1 MGFRPDLRG
10 DEIHFDGR
18 GYLLTDPYQLFADK
32 LTHAY
37 RRSGRVFIHGT
48 VIAVTLSGFLL
59 TEMAPVAV
67 ALWLAFLLVAMG
79 YHCYLGKKMMAV
91 EKRAMTGVNTGSLTI
106 IAALAGLGWGA
117 AAAFLPFVS
126 THLQLLV
133 ILTLT
138 AIAAAS
144 LPRMAALPVVHAA
157 FMAGLFIPILI
168 ALVAVF
174 GIERWMMLAV
184 LLLIWGGL
192 TDEARKAHA
201 DLIEIYST
209 QQSLEAE
216 TVRDRLTGIA
226 NRRSFD
232 STLEREWRRAQRL
245 QVPISLVL
253 IDVDFF
259 KKYNDRYGHQA
270 GDQCLIQV
278 AKALASGVR
287 RAGDLVAR
295 YGGEEFV
302 AVLFHTPR
310 DDAFALAEGLRRAV
324 ESLGIEHEDA
334 QGGIATI
341 SLGGAT
347 CVPTQDGRPET
358 LVRNADLALYEA
370 KAAGR
375 NRVAWAAGEQLTRL
389 AKQAV

>member
-1 MGFRPDLRG
+1 M
-10 DEIHFDGR
+10 
-18 GYLLTDPYQLFADK
+18 TDPYQLFADK

-59 TEMAPVAV
+59 TEMPPSAV
-67 ALWLAFLLVAMG
+67 ALWLAFLFGAMG
-79 YHCYLGKKMMAV
+79 YHCYLGNRMTAA
-91 EKRAMTGVNTGSLTI
+91 ERRAMAGINTSRLTI
-106 IAALAGLGWGA
+106 VATFAGLGWGA

-157 FMAGLFIPILI
+157 FMAGLFIPILV
-168 ALVAVF
+168 ALIIVF
-174 GIERWMMLAV
+174 GIDRWMMLIV

-201 DLIEIYST
+201 DLIEIYSA
-209 QQSLEAE
+209 QQTLEAE

-232 STLEREWRRAQRL
+232 ITLEREWRRAQRL
-245 QVPISLVL
+245 QVPISVIM

-270 GDQCLIQV
+270 GDRCLARV
-278 AKALASGVR
+278 AKSLAGGVR

-302 AVLFHTPR
+302 VVLFHTPG
-310 DDAFALAEGLRRAV
+310 DDAFTVAEGLRRAV
-324 ESLGIEHEDA
+324 EGLGIEHQDT
-334 QGGIATI
+334 QGRVATI

-347 CVPTQDGRPET
+347 CVPGLEDGPEA
-358 LVRNADLALYEA
+358 LVRDADVALYQA

-375 NRVAWAAGEQLTRL
+375 NRVVWASGERLDRL
-389 AKQAV
+389 AS

>member
-1 MGFRPDLRG
+1 MGFRLDSCGPKNM
-10 DEIHFDGR
+10 FDGR
-18 GYLLTDPYQLFADK
+18 GHLLTDPYQLFADK

-37 RRSGRVFIHGT
+37 RRSGRVFVHGT

-59 TEMAPVAV
+59 TETSPWAV
-67 ALWLAFLLVAMG
+67 ALWLTFLLGAMG
-79 YHCYLGKKMMAV
+79 YHCYLGKRMMAV
-91 EKRAMTGVNTGSLTI
+91 EKRAMAGVNTRRLALF
-106 IAALAGLGWGA
+106 AALAGLGWGA

-126 THLQLLV
+126 AHLQLLV

-157 FMAGLFIPILI
+157 FMAGLFVPILI
-168 ALVAVF
+168 GLVVVF
-174 GIERWMMLAV
+174 GIDRWMMLVV

-192 TDEARKAHA
+192 TDEARKSHA
-201 DLIEIYST
+201 DLIEIYSV

-232 STLEREWRRAQRL
+232 VTLEREWRRAQRM
-245 QVPISLVL
+245 QVPISLIL
-253 IDVDFF
+253 IDVDYF

-270 GDQCLIQV
+270 GDQCLVRV
-278 AKALASGVR
+278 AKALAGSAR

-302 AVLFHTPR
+302 AVLFHAAR
-310 DDAFALAEGLRRAV
+310 DDAIALAEGLRQEV

-334 QGGIATI
+334 HGGVATV

-347 CVPTQDGRPET
+347 CVPSLDDRPEN
-358 LVRNADLALYEA
+358 LVRDADLALYEA

-375 NRVAWAAGEQLTRL
+375 NRVAWAAADQLGR
-389 AKQAV
+389 AVKQAI